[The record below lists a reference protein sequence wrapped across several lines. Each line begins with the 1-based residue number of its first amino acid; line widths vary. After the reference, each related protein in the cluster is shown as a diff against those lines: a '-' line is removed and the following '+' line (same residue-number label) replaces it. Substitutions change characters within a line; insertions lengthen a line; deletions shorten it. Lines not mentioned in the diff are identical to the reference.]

1 MKKLVESLLSGI
13 VEFLMSRLKTKK
25 LTSMK
30 WIMEQISL
38 RGGSCIH
45 EELRQLLRDLLT
57 VVAPQLKLQLQKKKK
72 TLEELKKPDH
82 DHLGAVT
89 SALATWASWPRRD
102 QGRGREGPGDR
113 GSTVPRGQASW
124 PCAIR
129 C

>member
-1 MKKLVESLLSGI
+1 M

-45 EELRQLLRDLLT
+45 EEHRQLLRDLLT
-57 VVAPQLKLQLQKKKK
+57 VAAPQLKLQQQKKKKK
-72 TLEELKKPDH
+72 TLEEQKKPDH
-82 DHLGAVT
+82 PGAVT

>member
-1 MKKLVESLLSGI
+1 M
-13 VEFLMSRLKTKK
+13 VEFFMSRLKTKK

-30 WIMEQISL
+30 WTMEHISL
-38 RGGSCIH
+38 RGGSRIY

-57 VVAPQLKLQLQKKKK
+57 VAAPQLKLQLQQKTKK
-72 TLEELKKPDH
+72 TLEEQKRLDH
-82 DHLGAVT
+82 PGAVT

>member
-1 MKKLVESLLSGI
+1 M
-13 VEFLMSRLKTKK
+13 VEFFMSRLKTKK

-30 WIMEQISL
+30 WTMEQISL
-38 RGGSCIH
+38 RGGSCIY
-45 EELRQLLRDLLT
+45 EELRQLLGDLLT
-57 VVAPQLKLQLQKKKK
+57 VAAPQLKLHQQKKTK
-72 TLEELKKPDH
+72 TLEEQKRPDH
-82 DHLGAVT
+82 PGAVT

>member
-1 MKKLVESLLSGI
+1 MKKLVESLSRM

-30 WIMEQISL
+30 WILEQISL

-57 VVAPQLKLQLQKKKK
+57 VAAPQLKLQQQKKKK
-72 TLEELKKPDH
+72 TLEEQKRPDH
-82 DHLGAVT
+82 PGAVT